1 VKSKQTK
8 QEAVIT
14 ALARLKLEIAEE
26 IGLLS
31 KVREVGWAGLSAA
44 EAGHLGGVMSKRLR
58 ERGLTK
64 ELLK

>member
-1 VKSKQTK
+1 MKPKQTK
-8 QEAVIT
+8 KEAVVT

-26 IGLLS
+26 IGLLP

-44 EAGHLGGVMSKRLR
+44 EAGYLGGMMSKRLR

-64 ELLK
+64 EHLK